1 MGDGISSRLLNT
13 RNTVKRRLY
22 RAALT
27 KSRCVAQRG
36 HHHGGAHIVIVLH
49 DECDHVSGSTRGDV
63 PETAYVLIE
72 RTISGEHDR
81 FVSNVNTC
89 TGTL

>member
-27 KSRCVAQRG
+27 KSRCVAQRR
-36 HHHGGAHIVIVLH
+36 HHHGGAHIVIVPH

-63 PETAYVLIE
+63 PEMAFVLIE
-72 RTISGEHDR
+72 RTISGEHD
-81 FVSNVNTC
+81 VSNVDTY
-89 TGTL
+89 TGPL

>member
-27 KSRCVAQRG
+27 KSRCVAQRR

-49 DECDHVSGSTRGDV
+49 DECDHVSGSTRGYV
-63 PETAYVLIE
+63 PGTAFVLIND
-72 RTISGEHDR
+72 HYVC
-81 FVSNVNTC
+81 FAFMM
-89 TGTL
+89 